1 MMGIHEE
8 AKKLTIRYLS
18 QSRSS
23 SERMGRIRMFLRR
36 SGSREL
42 REAAAKMEWPS
53 KFRQLLTNDWEE
65 AFVVRGRDVFLREST
80 SVGPGG
86 VSNVTEDVG
95 WRDSDD
101 FEAPTLGQT
110 QEVVRT
116 DEAMPLWPERYQLIS
131 LLDANDWFEFM
142 ESTIGELSSKP
153 KVQAQYGSMG
163 GDVEHPLVVL
173 RNDLSSVMNVDVHGL
188 SPSDIGEVWEQ
199 LIDIYEECE
208 LSGCPVWGVW
218 RTKRPAQSDDFE
230 INGAPVKMVVPA
242 EGLTNIHQY
251 TRVPSRLEW
260 DVLPIDQEGVRFYM
274 AVASVKEVD
283 AVSMVPQLPS
293 ILNCLD
299 ASERVIHPNLA
310 QNQWQRQLN
319 VSRALAIKNF
329 ASNNHNVI
337 ANTPILFVEKGGHVR
352 FEGRKMFIDMHWL
365 QRVGPG
371 EYRDVGSDLIDH
383 RPIWLIDG
391 QHRIRGSARSPRGMN
406 LQVPLIIF
414 PSDFQMMRAAK
425 VFAEINTLQE
435 GLGELH
441 TLFMQH
447 RFHIPSPR
455 AKRDFQVDEE
465 GEPSSGNSRANHL
478 SYEIAAA
485 FCSNSRSP
493 LYKRIRFLEQN
504 DSIIPVIKANQWLDF
519 SRGWFTEIYDEA
531 SGYSKAMMTSELHN
545 YFMAICQLTKR
556 AYPGKPGLKMPPYHG
571 AKSIIEKISNFPVLL
586 KVFKTV
592 RTKAEFESPVET
604 GDVISMQ
611 TFLKVLQPWRNVDWH
626 DDNLEDF
633 LRGGGEAGRTH
644 LKVWLEDA
652 LLSDE
657 AHSKSLIH
665 NEEIASVPGQGLFA
679 KPDNPNI
686 VIHGD
691 GWVHRP
697 GQVLKF
703 NCERPINAF
712 YTCVWNVYSNNS
724 YSGAESL
731 DEHQKEIK
739 SKADVNTG
747 IAELTLPFE
756 SWMLNAKQI
765 KIRASWSNKA
775 QGRGEDIVTLKS

>member
-1 MMGIHEE
+1 MD
-8 AKKLTIRYLS
+8 
-18 QSRSS
+18 
-23 SERMGRIRMFLRR
+23 
-36 SGSREL
+36 
-42 REAAAKMEWPS
+42 WPS
-53 KFRQLLTNDWEE
+53 KFRQLLTTEWEE
-65 AFVVRGRDVFLREST
+65 TFVVRGRDVFLRESHANAVT
-80 SVGPGG
+80 RPSVEKRDLDWRNDH
-86 VSNVTEDVG
+86 VAEVLEVAQSLEVG
-95 WRDSDD
+95 Q
-101 FEAPTLGQT
+101 LN
-110 QEVVRT
+110 
-116 DEAMPLWPERYQLIS
+116 EAMPLWPEMYQLIS

-142 ESTIGELSSKP
+142 ESTIDELSTNR
-153 KVQAQYGSMG
+153 KVQQQYGSMG

-173 RNDLSSVMNVDVHGL
+173 RNELKSVMNVDVHGL

-199 LIDIYEECE
+199 LVDIYEECE
-208 LSGCPVWGVW
+208 LGGCPVWGVW

-230 INGAPVKMVVPA
+230 INGAPVKMIVPT
-242 EGLTNIHQY
+242 EGLTNIHVY
-251 TRVPSRLEW
+251 TRIPSRMEW

-299 ASERVIHPNLA
+299 ASMRVIQPDLA

-337 ANTPILFVEKGGHVR
+337 ANTPILFVEKGECVR

-365 QRVGPG
+365 QKVGPG

-455 AKRDFQVDEE
+455 AKRDFQVGEE

-478 SYEIAAA
+478 SYEIAAE

-531 SGYSKAMMTSELHN
+531 GGYSKEMMTSELHN
-545 YFMAICQLTKR
+545 YFIAICQLTKT
-556 AYPGKPGLKMPPYHG
+556 AYPGRPGLRMPPYNG

-586 KVFKTV
+586 KVFKAV
-592 RTKAEFESPVET
+592 RFKAEFESPLET
-604 GDVISMQ
+604 GDVISMK

-657 AHSKSLIH
+657 AHLKSLIH
-665 NEEIASVPGQGLFA
+665 NDEISSVPGQGLFA
-679 KPDNPNI
+679 KPGNPNI

-691 GWVHRP
+691 GWVHTP

-703 NCERPINAF
+703 KCERPVNAF

-724 YSGAESL
+724 YSGVESL
-731 DEHQKEIK
+731 DEHQKEVK

-747 IAELTLPFE
+747 ISELTLPFE
-756 SWMLNAKQI
+756 SWMLTARQI
-765 KIRASWSNKA
+765 KVRASWSNKA
-775 QGRGEDIVTLKS
+775 QGRGEDFVTLIR